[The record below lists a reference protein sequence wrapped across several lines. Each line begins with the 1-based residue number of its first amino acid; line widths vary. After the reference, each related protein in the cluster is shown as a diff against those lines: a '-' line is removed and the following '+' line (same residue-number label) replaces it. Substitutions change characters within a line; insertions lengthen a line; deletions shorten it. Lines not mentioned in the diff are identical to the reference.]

1 MMLVE
6 MPTTQ
11 ELKTRIKA
19 LRTQKTQLAN
29 ELNVLKLKLA
39 TKTLNSEQQKDVT
52 CSVEEFVAVN

>member
-1 MMLVE
+1 MLVE
-6 MPTTQ
+6 MPSTQ

-29 ELNVLKLKLA
+29 ELNVLKIKLA
-39 TKTLNSEQQKDVT
+39 AKTLNSEQHKDVP

>member
-1 MMLVE
+1 MLVE
-6 MPTTQ
+6 MPSTQ

-29 ELNVLKLKLA
+29 ELNGLKQKLA
-39 TKTLNSEQQKDVT
+39 AKTLNSEQQKDVP

>member
-1 MMLVE
+1 MLVE
-6 MPTTQ
+6 MPSAQ